1 MKKEQLNFI
10 KSYTE
15 LEKLSKEKLIE
26 LILDKDETIEYLGE
40 CLGNI
45 ELILDKDETIEYLGE
60 CLGNLEYI
68 GRMYLKEVYQYLIFL
83 MAKKQS

>member
-40 CLGNI
+40 CLGN
-45 ELILDKDETIEYLGE
+45 
-60 CLGNLEYI
+60 LEYI
-68 GRMYLKEVYQYLIFL
+68 GGTYFKEDWYSFYI
-83 MAKKQS
+83 KKEDKAIA

>member
-15 LEKLSKEKLIE
+15 LEKLSKEKLI
-26 LILDKDETIEYLGE
+26 G
-40 CLGNI
+40 
-45 ELILDKDETIEYLGE
+45 LILDKDETIEYLGE

-68 GRMYLKEVYQYLIFL
+68 GRMYLKEDWYSFYI
-83 MAKKQS
+83 KKENKAVA

>member
-15 LEKLSKEKLIE
+15 LEKLSKEKL
-26 LILDKDETIEYLGE
+26 
-40 CLGNI
+40 I